1 MFFRAI
7 PLFAVP
13 LIVYNLMMLSGDI
26 NTALAGE
33 LFAVDLMSGA
43 RWSFSVHDAFIVA
56 GVLILYFEIF
66 KSTRTGVSSVLDHTL
81 STLVFVVFLIEF
93 LTVAACGTSTF
104 FILALMA
111 LLDVIAGFT
120 VSIVAARRDFGVNNP
135 GFGGD

>member
-1 MFFRAI
+1 MFIAI
-7 PLFAVP
+7 PLFVVP
-13 LIVYNLMMLSGDI
+13 LIVYNVMMLTGEMASS
-26 NTALAGE
+26 LAVE
-33 LFAVDLMSGA
+33 LFAFTLISGA
-43 RWSFSVHDAFIVA
+43 VWSFSVHDAFMVA

-66 KSTRTGVSSVLDHTL
+66 KSTRTGAASVLDHTL

-104 FILALMA
+104 FVLGLMA
-111 LLDVIAGFT
+111 LLDVISGFT

>member
-1 MFFRAI
+1 MFVAI

-13 LIVYNLMMLSGDI
+13 LVIYNLMMLSGDMSA
-26 NTALAGE
+26 ALSAE
-33 LFAVDLMSGA
+33 LFAFDLISGA
-43 RWSFSVHDAFIVA
+43 RWSFNVHDAFMA
-56 GVLILYFEIF
+56 GGVLILYFEIF
-66 KSTRTGVSSVLDHTL
+66 KSTRTGVATVLDHTL

-104 FILALMA
+104 FVLGLMA
-111 LLDVIAGFT
+111 LLDVISGFT

>member
-1 MFFRAI
+1 MFIAI
-7 PLFAVP
+7 PLFVVP
-13 LIVYNLMMLSGDI
+13 LIVYNVMMLTGDM
-26 NTALAGE
+26 ASSLAVE
-33 LFAVDLMSGA
+33 LFAFTLISGA
-43 RWSFSVHDAFIVA
+43 VWSFSVHDAFMVA

-66 KSTRTGVSSVLDHTL
+66 KSTRTGAASVLDHTL

-104 FILALMA
+104 FVLGLMA
-111 LLDVIAGFT
+111 LLDVISGFT

>member
-1 MFFRAI
+1 
-7 PLFAVP
+7 
-13 LIVYNLMMLSGDI
+13 MMLSGDI